1 MKGQTCPDITNLKL
15 RVKVCAQER
24 EHREFY
30 LSINSHPKLQM
41 GVGVTSG
48 DKALIGVDL

>member
-1 MKGQTCPDITNLKL
+1 MVWSLADRKMPVMKGQTCPDITNLKL

-30 LSINSHPKLQM
+30 LSLNKRGNAGSES
-41 GVGVTSG
+41 T
-48 DKALIGVDL
+48 